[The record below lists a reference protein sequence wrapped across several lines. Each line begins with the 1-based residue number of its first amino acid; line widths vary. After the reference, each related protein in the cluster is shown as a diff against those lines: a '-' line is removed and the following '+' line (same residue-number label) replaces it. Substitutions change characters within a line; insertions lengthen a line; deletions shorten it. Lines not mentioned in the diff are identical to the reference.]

1 MTNLTADFAF
11 ASEREAAT
19 KIRAAAKAAGV
30 TLHPLPY
37 SRFDPDKTTWWLSPT
52 TTNPAYA
59 FGKVVVER
67 PTIVD
72 DGAKLV
78 GLHVE
83 KGVGDAAAPIFEDT
97 ARGRRLVMRRDWIW
111 HPFVRALRSGAMDDS
126 VQAAEAAA
134 DGLPLVVEV
143 VASMQY
149 PPRLEDVE
157 DRPVDP
163 DAVERVRYQSDAG
176 TLRLLARR
184 TPAKLQRLEDHESMQ
199 SIGDKLA
206 SIEDG
211 DWTWLEVLIGVPFRP
226 IEHGGLAA
234 TEVWQRVCAP
244 WSAWI
249 R

>member
-1 MTNLTADFAF
+1 MTHLTADFAF

-19 KIRAAAKAAGV
+19 KIRAAAQAAGV
-30 TLHPLPY
+30 ELHPLPY

-83 KGVGDAAAPIFEDT
+83 KGVGDAAAPVFEDT

-111 HPFVRALRSGAMDDS
+111 HPFVRALRSGAMDGS
-126 VQAAEAAA
+126 MQEAEAAA

-149 PPRLEDVE
+149 PPRLDDGE
-157 DRPVDP
+157 DRPVEP
-163 DAVERVRYQSDAG
+163 DAVERVRYQSEAG
-176 TLRLLARR
+176 SLRLLARR
-184 TPAKLQRLEDHESMQ
+184 TPAKLQRLDDLESMQ
-199 SIGDKLA
+199 SIGENLA
-206 SIEDG
+206 SVEDV
-211 DWTWLEVLIGVPFRP
+211 DWTWLEVLIGVPFQP
-226 IEHGGLAA
+226 VESGGL
-234 TEVWQRVCAP
+234 TPREVWQRVCAP
-244 WSAWI
+244 WRAWI